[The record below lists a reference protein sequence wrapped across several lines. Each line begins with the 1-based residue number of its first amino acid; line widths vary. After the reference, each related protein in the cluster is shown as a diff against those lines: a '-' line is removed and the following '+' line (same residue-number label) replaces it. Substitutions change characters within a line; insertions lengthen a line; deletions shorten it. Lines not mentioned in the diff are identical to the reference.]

1 SDPCRRRAAFPEC
14 AWGLDMELT
23 RNLKIDSVSRLEPA
37 APLVVERTA
46 SVTDAVAVMREHG
59 AGCLL
64 VCEGPRLVGVF
75 TERDLLRRVI
85 ARNLGWDVPVDTVM
99 TPDPVTVEPKDPI
112 RVAVRHMEKGGYRNL
127 PVVDDLGRPV
137 GILSVM
143 RIVAYLVEHVPVAV
157 ENLTPHPENWRTPPP

>member
-1 SDPCRRRAAFPEC
+1 
-14 AWGLDMELT
+14 MELT

-46 SVTDAVAVMREHG
+46 TVTEAVSVMRENG

-85 ARNLGWDVPVDTVM
+85 ARSLGWDVPVDTVM
-99 TPDPVTVEPKDPI
+99 TPDPVTVELKDPI

-127 PVVDDLGRPV
+127 PVVDDSGRPV

-143 RIVAYLVEHVPVAV
+143 RIVHYLVEHFPVAV
-157 ENLTPHPENWRTPPP
+157 YNLPPNPHNWPRTPDGG